1 MLTPKQRYQN
11 DLAKQGFVADK
22 AQADAVEQLDELFSR
37 LVKRNQ
43 RKKGGLLAKILRPAR
58 IPETGLYFWGGVG
71 RGKTYLMDSFYESLP
86 FDNKMRI
93 HFHRFMRRVHQDLE
107 RLKGQVNPLSLPFD
121 NKMRIHFHRFMRRVH
136 QDLERLKGQ
145 VNPLDVVAESIAQ
158 ETQVVCFDEFFVSDI
173 TDAMILARLL
183 EGLFQRGVTLV
194 ATSNIIPDLLYR
206 DGLQRQ
212 RFLPAIALLN
222 KHCRVINVDGGQDYR
237 LRALEQ
243 AELYYAPLGDLA
255 EQAIGA
261 TFDSLVAVE
270 GEIKLNVDLDIE
282 GRRIPARKVAEDIVW
297 FDFAAICE
305 GPRSQNDYIEV
316 AREFHSVVITN
327 VPIFT
332 VDNEDAARRFINLV
346 DEFYDRSVKLA
357 ITAAAP
363 MHELYHDGRLSFEFQ
378 RTESRL
384 LEMQSREYLARPHRP

>member
-1 MLTPKQRYQN
+1 
-11 DLAKQGFVADK
+11 
-22 AQADAVEQLDELFSR
+22 
-37 LVKRNQ
+37 
-43 RKKGGLLAKILRPAR
+43 
-58 IPETGLYFWGGVG
+58 
-71 RGKTYLMDSFYESLP
+71 
-86 FDNKMRI
+86 
-93 HFHRFMRRVHQDLE
+93 
-107 RLKGQVNPLSLPFD
+107 
-121 NKMRIHFHRFMRRVH
+121 
-136 QDLERLKGQ
+136 
-145 VNPLDVVAESIAQ
+145 
-158 ETQVVCFDEFFVSDI
+158 
-173 TDAMILARLL
+173 
-183 EGLFQRGVTLV
+183 
-194 ATSNIIPDLLYR
+194 
-206 DGLQRQ
+206 
-212 RFLPAIALLN
+212 
-222 KHCRVINVDGGQDYR
+222 VDGGQDYR